1 MLGNESKE
9 QTMLCRMCP
18 IVRRQCD
25 ANTTPARACFAYLFA
40 QITRRLHWFDH
51 QGLHLVSVFLFLPLF
66 VFSFSIHLIIFTLRT
81 SKDAGEW
88 RQSAAKVGVFWERE
102 KKWEIAR
109 SCDQLLFMTQDRGL
123 SLFRDRAASWQCSS
137 WHAIQILE
145 GENVFFLDITTISK
159 ITSFLSLNFRPN
171 LIHAKVLSG
180 SVKSIWSKVK

>member
-51 QGLHLVSVFLFLPLF
+51 QGLHLVSVYLFLLLF
-66 VFSFSIHLIIFTLRT
+66 VFSFSIYLIIFTLRT

-102 KKWEIAR
+102 RKSGRLPDLATN
-109 SCDQLLFMTQDRGL
+109 CY
-123 SLFRDRAASWQCSS
+123 S
-137 WHAIQILE
+137 WHRIE
-145 GENVFFLDITTISK
+145 GFHCSEMEQHRGNAHPGMQSRSWKEKMYFFRYHH
-159 ITSFLSLNFRPN
+159 NFKDYIFFIFKFQTKFN
-171 LIHAKVLSG
+171 SCQ
-180 SVKSIWSKVK
+180 SIAWFC